1 MTLCIFLC
9 TLLLVNIS
17 WDGRKAEEN
26 LAKHQIAFADAELVL
41 TDPLALTVEDPDAEG
56 EQRFLTVGSDAY
68 GRILAVIYT
77 YRGQTHVRLISARRA
92 TKNERGAYAQ
102 GI

>member
-9 TLLLVNIS
+9 TFLLVNIS

-77 YRGQTHVRLISARRA
+77 HRGQTHVRLISARRA

>member
-1 MTLCIFLC
+1 M
-9 TLLLVNIS
+9 NIV

-26 LAKHQIAFADAELVL
+26 LAKHQVAFSDAEPVL
-41 TDPLALTVEDPDAEG
+41 TDPLALTTEDPDTEG
-56 EQRFLTVGSDAY
+56 EQRFLTVGSDAF

-77 YRGQTHVRLISARRA
+77 YRGETQIRLISARLA
-92 TKNERGAYAQ
+92 TRNERGAYAR